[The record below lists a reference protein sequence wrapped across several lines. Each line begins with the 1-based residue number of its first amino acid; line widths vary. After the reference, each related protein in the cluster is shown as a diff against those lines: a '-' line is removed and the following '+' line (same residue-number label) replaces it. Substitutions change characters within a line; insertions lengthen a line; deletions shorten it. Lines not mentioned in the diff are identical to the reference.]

1 MCSGRGICDV
11 FSRCQCSDGFEGPA
25 CELRVCPSGEAW
37 SSPYGLRGPYEYD
50 FRDVHSDAV
59 CSSRGICDRSTGR
72 CDCQYGFE
80 GAACE
85 RMSCPQG
92 TQQQHQHGA
101 TTCSGHGLCTNLE
114 RLAKEFNYWDFPR
127 PLYTTPWDRKKVYG
141 CLCDVGYSVYDC
153 SLRECSV
160 GDDPLARNRGRPG
173 DFKKSGMQTRPTTP
187 CFGASRKTF

>member
-1 MCSGRGICDV
+1 
-11 FSRCQCSDGFEGPA
+11 
-25 CELRVCPSGEAW
+25 
-37 SSPYGLRGPYEYD
+37 
-50 FRDVHSDAV
+50 
-59 CSSRGICDRSTGR
+59 
-72 CDCQYGFE
+72 
-80 GAACE
+80 
-85 RMSCPQG
+85 MSCPQG
-92 TQQQHQHGA
+92 TQHQHQHGA

-127 PLYTTPWDRKKVYG
+127 PLYTTPWNREKVYG

-173 DFKKSGMQTRPTTP
+173 GFKKSGRQTRPTTP